1 MTQSATLQA
10 HLRRLQQRSLIVG
23 VSGLGCCLVGVFLN
37 PGQFFRSYLLA
48 YLFWL
53 GLALGCLAIVML
65 HHLVRGAWGAVIQR
79 LLESGTRTLPLLAV
93 LVVPL
98 LFGVHDLYIWARP
111 QAVASDALLQ
121 HKSLYLNV
129 PFFMLRTGVYFVV
142 WIGVAY
148 CLNRWSLL
156 HDQAPDLPTER
167 SLRRRLQ
174 LLSGPGLVLYGI
186 TTTFAAIDWAM
197 SLEPYWYSTI
207 YGVLF
212 IVNQGVATLAG
223 AIICL
228 ALLWDREPFASVVV
242 PAHFHDL
249 GNLLLTFV
257 MLWAYVAF
265 SQFLIIWFGNLPEEI
280 PWYVHR
286 TQGGWQWIGLSLLV
300 VHFVLPFLL
309 LLSRGVKRGVPRLA
323 AVALAIMCMHLVDL
337 FWLVMPAF
345 HPVGLYL
352 HWLDVVAP
360 LGIGGLW
367 VAVFVWQLQ
376 RRPLLPLHDPRLQ
389 GALEHG

>member
-1 MTQSATLQA
+1 MTQSTPLQA
-10 HLRRLQQRSLIVG
+10 HLRRLHQRALIVG
-23 VSGLGCCLVGVFLN
+23 VGGLGGCLLGVFLN
-37 PGQFFRSYLLA
+37 PRQFFYSYLLA

-129 PFFMLRTGVYFVV
+129 PFFMVRTGVYFVV

-148 CLNRWSLL
+148 GLNRWSLL
-156 HDQAPDLPTER
+156 HDQAQDLPTER

-212 IVNQGVATLAG
+212 IINQGVATLAG
-223 AIICL
+223 AIVCL
-228 ALLWDREPFASVVV
+228 AFLRDCEPLASVVA

-265 SQFLIIWFGNLPEEI
+265 SQFLIIWSGNLPEEI

-300 VHFVLPFLL
+300 VHFALPFLL
-309 LLSRGVKRGVPRLA
+309 LLSRGVKRGVSRLA
-323 AVALAIMCMHLVDL
+323 AVALTIMCIHLVDL

-345 HPVGLYL
+345 HPGGLYL
-352 HWLDVVAP
+352 HWLDIAAP

-376 RRPLLPLHDPRLQ
+376 RRPLLPLHEPRLQ